1 MKNTEEQNMYAD
13 MYEVILRLN
22 ESKIT
27 SLTSYLNNNYQIDIV
42 KSYEIIYLAWLW
54 QNKHIEIMNDDDV
67 LVNVDY
73 SLDLKKYFD
82 DDECKTIYD
91 VYLKY
96 DLNKIMALLRR

>member
-22 ESKIT
+22 ESKIN
-27 SLTSYLNNNYQIDIV
+27 SLTSYLQFNHQINTV

-82 DDECKTIYD
+82 NVECKTIYD

-96 DLNKIMALLRR
+96 DLNKIMALLKR

>member
-22 ESKIT
+22 ESKIN
-27 SLTSYLNNNYQIDIV
+27 SLTTYLHNNHQIDII

-73 SLDLKKYFD
+73 SLDLKKYFTD
-82 DDECKTIYD
+82 DDCTTIYD
-91 VYLKY
+91 IYLKY